1 MLHVKVIS
9 STALELLKSLQGKN
23 YLSGFYLVGGS
34 ALALYY
40 GHRHSIDIDLS
51 TNMNFNAERL
61 LEQVQ
66 YDYSYQL
73 FFTAKNTLKGRIN
86 ETNVD
91 IIAHRYSYLRKP
103 KEIDGMLD
111 AGDWKLDISSFYLD
125 PFKICHRAQK
135 ARKL

>member
-40 GHRHSIDIDLS
+40 GHRRSIDIDLF

-66 YDYSYQL
+66 HDCSYQL
-73 FFTAKNTLKGRIN
+73 FFTAKNTLEGRIN

-91 IIAHRYSYLRKP
+91 IIAHRYSYLREP
-103 KEIDGMLD
+103 KEIDGCWRLEV
-111 AGDWKLDISSFYLD
+111 GYIQFLS
-125 PFKICHRAQK
+125 
-135 ARKL
+135 